1 MENLML
7 ANLEEGQILLT
18 SAKKVKGGKVQI
30 EFAQKVALPNRS
42 NSIAGLLNSSDER
55 FNVADKP
62 RFAWQSGEQ
71 SDIEKIFK
79 VDLSTITEEG
89 QIIELN
95 ILNPTIAG
103 KELNIQLNETT
114 KGTPYDVENYET
126 RAKRAGKDGDFIT
139 TEAGEYIYTKA
150 SIVTGTPR
158 HSFIENTVREN
169 VAKSA
174 LSAALEA

>member
-1 MENLML
+1 ML
-7 ANLEEGQILLT
+7 TNLEEGQILLT
-18 SAKKVKGGKVQI
+18 SGKKVKGGKVQI
-30 EFAQKVALPNRS
+30 EFAQKVVLPNRS

-62 RFAWQSGEQ
+62 RFAWQAGEQ
-71 SDIEKIFK
+71 KDIEAIFG
-79 VDLSTITEEG
+79 VDLSALTEEG

-114 KGTPYDVENYET
+114 KGTEFDVENYET

-139 TEAGEYIYTKA
+139 TAAGEYIYTRA
-150 SIVTGTPR
+150 SVVSGAPR
-158 HSFIENTVREN
+158 HSFIENTVRE
-169 VAKSA
+169 AGATKSA
-174 LSAALEA
+174 LAAALEA